1 MNGIKNADMKSWMSS
16 AFGSDPTPDTAKKPT
31 RTRAAAAASSKKTVP
46 NTMPTGL
53 AKMPHKFMLPDK
65 KQVAGRLLLAEK
77 YEPKMRSDLI
87 VNKAKIEQL
96 STMLD
101 WATGQQTGSIIIMEG
116 PPGCG
121 KQATLHI
128 LCREKNIELVQW
140 NQPNTVLRAFDN
152 NNDMQYTDDAE
163 GWRDNPVGESQ
174 QKMFNNFLF
183 KSSRY
188 VSDQIFSS
196 ESQIRPNKILF
207 LKDIPLFAFRDV
219 KSFHQLLVKFKT
231 YSKASLIFSISN
243 SPNSSNELNPA
254 KIFKPEYRKEIG
266 NLIDYYH

>member
-1 MNGIKNADMKSWMSS
+1 MNGVKNADMKSWMSS
-16 AFGSDPTPDTAKKPT
+16 AFGSDPTLDTAKKPA
-31 RTRAAAAASSKKTVP
+31 RTRAAVATSSKKAV
-46 NTMPTGL
+46 NTMPT
-53 AKMPHKFMLPDK
+53 KFMLPDK
-65 KQVAGRLLLAEK
+65 KQVAGRFLLAEK

-101 WATGQQTGSIIIMEG
+101 WAIGQQTGSILIIEG

-121 KQATLHI
+121 KQATLNI

-188 VSDQIFSS
+188 VSDQIFAS
-196 ESQIRPNKILF
+196 EAQIRPNKILF

-266 NLIDYYH
+266 KF